1 MSKILIL
8 LVAVLLLVT
17 VAATG
22 STAAGA
28 AQAGTASETFVPA
41 GGLGSDPGPVSRRNA
56 RSQLIPPA
64 RSSTAR
70 GSTGRSTA
78 WPA

>member
-8 LVAVLLLVT
+8 LVAVLLLVA

-28 AQAGTASETFVPA
+28 AQEGTGSETFVPVGA
-41 GGLGSDPGPVSRRNA
+41 LDSDPEPGSRRNA
-56 RSQLIPPA
+56 RSQLI
-64 RSSTAR
+64 R
-70 GSTGRSTA
+70 
-78 WPA
+78 